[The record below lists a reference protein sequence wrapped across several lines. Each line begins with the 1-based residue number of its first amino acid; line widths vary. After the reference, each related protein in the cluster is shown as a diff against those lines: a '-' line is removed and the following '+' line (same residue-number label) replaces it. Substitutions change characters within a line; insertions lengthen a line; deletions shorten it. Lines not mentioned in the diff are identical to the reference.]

1 MPFRRYRSETRTLLG
16 AQLVFNLG
24 FYAVVPFL
32 AGAMRT
38 EYGLGVAAIGF
49 VLGARTFSQQGMFLV
64 GGLLADRWGARRAIL
79 IGCLVRIL
87 GYATLAAAS
96 DFTLFLLGA
105 VLTGAGGALFSPA
118 LESRLSHA
126 DQPVQTATLTG
137 GQKAPRSVFVWLAVI
152 GEIGAV
158 LGPVLGSVLLSWS
171 FDAALAAGIGIFT
184 AVTVLLWYRLPSEHA
199 GELEPAQ
206 ADQTES
212 AHTLPPSALGCLRD
226 RRFVLFCVLASIN
239 MLAYN
244 QLYFAIPI
252 ELSRR
257 GLDGALL
264 GMLFLLASA
273 LTLLL
278 QLPVAAVGR
287 SLGSGTALSAGFVL
301 LSSAFTVAALTSV
314 DPGSSGASLAPVVI
328 AVGILILGHML
339 LTPTILSLI
348 PTFAAVRGPAA
359 KRGAYYGLAATC
371 GGVSVLAGNAAI
383 GLLLDL
389 TEQEKWWP
397 GTPWIPL
404 VLLPFLAALTLP
416 RVLKG
421 HGPGNRPPSSTSTK
435 LSGRTG

>member
-1 MPFRRYRSETRTLLG
+1 MSFDSYRAETRTLLG

-38 EYGLGVAAIGF
+38 EYGLGVTAIGL
-49 VLGARTFSQQGMFLV
+49 VLGARTFSQQGMFLI
-64 GGLLADRWGARRAIL
+64 GGVLADRWGARRAIL

-126 DQPVQTATLTG
+126 DPPVETEALTG
-137 GQKAPRSVFVWLAVI
+137 GRKSHRSVFVWLAVI

-158 LGPVLGSVLLSWS
+158 MGPVLGSVLLSWS
-171 FDAALAAGIGIFT
+171 FDAALAAGIGIFS
-184 AVTVLLWYRLPSEHA
+184 AVTVLLWYRLPAEHA
-199 GELEPAQ
+199 REPHISE
-206 ADQTES
+206 ADQAGS
-212 AHTLPPSALGCLRD
+212 AAGPHSAFRCLGD
-226 RRFVLFCVLASIN
+226 RRFVLFCLLASTN

-257 GLDGALL
+257 GLDGAWL
-264 GMLFLLASA
+264 GALFLMASA

-278 QLPVAAVGR
+278 QLSVSAIGR
-287 SLGSGTALSAGFVL
+287 RLGSGPALSIGFVL
-301 LSSAFTVAALTSV
+301 LSGAFTVAAMTSV
-314 DPGSSGASLAPVVI
+314 HPGSSDASLAPVFVTV
-328 AVGILILGHML
+328 AVLILGHML

-348 PTFAAVRGPAA
+348 PTFATVKGRAA
-359 KRGAYYGLAATC
+359 ERGAYYGLAATC
-371 GGVSVLAGNAAI
+371 GGISVLAGNSAL

-397 GTPWIPL
+397 GTPYLPL
-404 VLLPFLAALTLP
+404 ILLPFLTALTLP
-416 RVLKG
+416 RVLTS
-421 HGPGNRPPSSTSTK
+421 HRASRLSHSSTNTE
-435 LSGRTG
+435 LSGKTG